1 MSATDFARA
10 RSTDAKL
17 QREQSILT
25 AARSLGIERGI
36 REVTLTDIAA
46 AIGMHKSAL
55 LRYFETREQI
65 YLTLTALE
73 WQDWGPA
80 LCNALNAL
88 APVTTQKAADTLA
101 QTLVARPFFCDLLA
115 HVPLNLE
122 RHVSLDA
129 VREFK
134 LVTHSEVDKIIG
146 TLRTLFPGLSRPQAL
161 DVVATATSMAGAQ
174 WQMANPGEETAAL
187 YRSDPRLA
195 HAIVEVGPR
204 LSRVLGALLTGFLQT
219 AN

>member
-1 MSATDFARA
+1 MQVTDFERA
-10 RSTDAKL
+10 RSTEAKL
-17 QREQSILT
+17 QREQSIL
-25 AARSLGIERGI
+25 AAAQVLGIERGI

-73 WQDWGPA
+73 WQDWGPE
-80 LCNALNAL
+80 LRRAL
-88 APVTTQKAADTLA
+88 ADLTPATAEKAAEA
-101 QTLVARPFFCDLLA
+101 FSRTLVARPFFCDLLA

-122 RHVSLDA
+122 RHVSLNA
-129 VREFK
+129 VRDFK
-134 LVTHSEVDKIIG
+134 LVTHKEVDAIID
-146 TLRTLFPGLSRPQAL
+146 TLRDRFPRLGTQQAL

-174 WQMANPGEETAAL
+174 WQMANPGAETAAL
-187 YRSDPRLA
+187 YRSDPRLG

-204 LSRVLGALLTGFLQT
+204 LSRVLGALLTGFLQLL
-219 AN
+219 

>member
-1 MSATDFARA
+1 MSTTGFERA
-10 RSTDAKL
+10 RSTAAKR
-17 QREQSILT
+17 QREQSILE
-25 AARSLGIERGI
+25 AARSLGMDRGI

-73 WQDWGPA
+73 WQEWGPA
-80 LCNALNAL
+80 LRRDL
-88 APVTTQKAADTLA
+88 AEVTPATPQSTADTISR
-101 QTLVARPFFCDLLA
+101 TLVARPFFCDLLA

-129 VREFK
+129 VRDFK
-134 LVTHSEVDKIIG
+134 LVTHHEVDEIID
-146 TLRTLFPGLSRPQAL
+146 TLRTILPGLTRLQAL

-195 HAIVEVGPR
+195 HAIVDVGPR
-204 LSRVLGALLTGFLQT
+204 LSRILGALLTGFLSD
-219 AN
+219 ND